1 MRDSELADPYVTP
14 RTLPAHRSLK
24 VLAFVIILA
33 VVSLSAS
40 ATAFMFYRAA
50 SSSMQLDRVADRKL
64 PFRSRRRFLINTTT
78 LFGCIKHHVA
88 AKESIVQGTA
98 GWAENGD
105 RIDEQE
111 DFIHWTEDAGN

>member
-14 RTLPAHRSLK
+14 RTLPARRSLK

-50 SSSMQLDRVADRKL
+50 SSSMQLDRAYPVTVPSVERGPVTLEIPITEGL
-64 PFRSRRRFLINTTT
+64 PTS
-78 LFGCIKHHVA
+78 GP
-88 AKESIVQGTA
+88 ETA
-98 GWAENGD
+98 VP
-105 RIDEQE
+105 
-111 DFIHWTEDAGN
+111 